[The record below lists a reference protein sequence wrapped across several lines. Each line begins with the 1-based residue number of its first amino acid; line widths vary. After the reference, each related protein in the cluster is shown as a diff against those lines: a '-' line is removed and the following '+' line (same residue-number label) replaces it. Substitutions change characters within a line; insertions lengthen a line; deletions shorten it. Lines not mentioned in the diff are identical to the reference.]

1 MLFDPSF
8 RRESRVKIGELASA
22 TDTRVE
28 TIRFYERE
36 GLLPEPKRSTA
47 NYRVYTAAHAER
59 LAFIRNCRNLDMA
72 LNEVRELLR
81 FKDAPGKDCANVNA
95 LLEEHIGH
103 VSQRIRELRVL
114 ERELRLLRARCEK
127 PGHGKDCGIL
137 GGLEHSSGRTSKAP
151 AQRHVRGTH

>member
-1 MLFDPSF
+1 M
-8 RRESRVKIGELASA
+8 KIGELASA

-36 GLLPEPKRSTA
+36 GLLPEPNRSTA
-47 NYRVYTAAHAER
+47 NYRVYTAAHVER

-72 LNEVRELLR
+72 LDEVRELLR
-81 FKDAPGKDCANVNA
+81 FKDAPREDCANVNA

-137 GGLEHSSGRTSKAP
+137 GGLEHSSGRSSKTP

>member
-1 MLFDPSF
+1 M
-8 RRESRVKIGELASA
+8 KIGELASA

-36 GLLPEPKRSTA
+36 GLLLEPNRSTA
-47 NYRVYTAAHAER
+47 NYRVYTAAHVER

-72 LNEVRELLR
+72 LDEVRELLR
-81 FKDAPGKDCANVNA
+81 FKDAPGEDCANVNA

-114 ERELRLLRARCEK
+114 ERELRLLRARCER

-137 GGLEHSSGRTSKAP
+137 GGLERSSGRSSKTP

>member
-1 MLFDPSF
+1 M
-8 RRESRVKIGELASA
+8 KIGELASA

-36 GLLPEPKRSTA
+36 GLLPHTKRSTA
-47 NYRVYTAAHAER
+47 NYRVYTSAHVER

-72 LNEVRELLR
+72 LDEVRELLR
-81 FKDAPGKDCANVNA
+81 FRDAPGKNCANVNTV
-95 LLEEHIGH
+95 LDEHIGH

-114 ERELRLLRARCEK
+114 ERELRVLRARCEK
-127 PGHGKDCGIL
+127 PVHGKDCAIL
-137 GGLEHSSGRTSKAP
+137 GGLANWSGRTSKTP